1 VTPSDSAAAGRAGV
15 TAPERAT
22 AGPLALR
29 GIEALGRVVLDAV
42 EALGRFGL
50 FLAQAIACI
59 FVPPFKLGR
68 LADRINFFGF
78 RSLTIVMLTGAF
90 TGMVLS
96 LQVFLTLSRVG
107 SEAFVGPAVAISLIR
122 ELGPVLCAVFVTG
135 LAGSALTAEIGIMR
149 ITEQI
154 DALTVM
160 ALNPTRYLVVPAVV
174 AGIITFPL
182 MTAIF
187 DVLGILGGYLVAVGL
202 LGLSPGTYFGEMQTF
217 VDAGDIMTG
226 VWKSLSF
233 GVIVPWVCAYKGFH
247 CGHGA
252 EGVARATTQA
262 VVLASVLILVWD
274 YFLGSVLP

>member
-1 VTPSDSAAAGRAGV
+1 V
-15 TAPERAT
+15 
-22 AGPLALR
+22 
-29 GIEALGRVVLDAV
+29 
-42 EALGRFGL
+42 
-50 FLAQAIACI
+50 AIA
-59 FVPPFKLGR
+59 L
-68 LADRINFFGF
+68 L
-78 RSLTIVMLTGAF
+78 
-90 TGMVLS
+90 
-96 LQVFLTLSRVG
+96 
-107 SEAFVGPAVAISLIR
+107 R

-182 MTAIF
+182 MTAIY
-187 DVLGILGGYLVAVGL
+187 DVVGIFGGYLVAVGL
-202 LGLSPGTYFGEMQTF
+202 LGLSPGTYFGEMKTF
-217 VDAGDIMTG
+217 VDSTDIMAG
-226 VWKSLSF
+226 FWKSLSF
-233 GVIVPWVCAYKGFH
+233 GIIVPWVCSYKGFH

-262 VVLASVLILVWD
+262 VVLTSVLILVWD